1 MTQTSEGLSQAMEK
15 ATAARGD
22 WEVCG
27 VAWMRVA
34 EIARELGNRP
44 VLEEALLRGVDA
56 TRRADWPERV
66 EACARLALALVKTSD
81 SRILLL
87 VHLAASL
94 LEAGDVERARREA
107 ESALQLAGGG
117 PMSPYAADTLAGI
130 RLVSGQVDGLGELL
144 EQWPSQEGTG
154 GAAQLYRRGQL
165 LRLGGDL
172 DEARQCFLRTIG
184 ELENR
189 EGAEAALGAA
199 WQEMGEVEL
208 LVDAPDQAANMFHQS
223 VGWWQKSGR
232 KSGFYRAEAGR
243 ARSMLATQQ
252 TYLPQGLDAG
262 IHYARERTMPLLEA
276 EIRLARGICRWEA
289 SQEGALE
296 DLNTAVRIG
305 EERGSPL
312 VAGRARLER
321 FLRGE
326 GSGQRDLEVALRE
339 LQGDSWWR
347 QRAWSTLRA
356 SRS

>member
-1 MTQTSEGLSQAMEK
+1 MTQTTEDLSQAMEE
-15 ATAARGD
+15 AIAAKGD
-22 WEVCG
+22 WEACG

-34 EIARELGNRP
+34 EMARELNNGP

-66 EACARLALALVKTSD
+66 ESCARMALALVKTLD
-81 SRILLL
+81 SRVLLL

-107 ESALQLAGGG
+107 ESALQLAGVG

-130 RLVSGQVDGLGELL
+130 RLVAGQVDGLGELL
-144 EQWPSQEGTG
+144 EQWPSKEGSG
-154 GAAQLYRRGQL
+154 GAAQLFRRGQL
-165 LRLGGDL
+165 LRLGGDQ

-184 ELENR
+184 DLEHR
-189 EGAEAALGAA
+189 EGAEAAMGAA
-199 WQEMGEVEL
+199 WQELGEVEL
-208 LVDAPDQAANMFHQS
+208 LVDAPEEALTHFQQS
-223 VGWWQKSGR
+223 VVWWQKSGR

-243 ARSMLATQQ
+243 ARSMLATRQ

-262 IHYARERTMPLLEA
+262 IHYARERAMPLLEA
-276 EIRLARGICRWEA
+276 EIRLARGLCRWEA

-312 VAGRARLER
+312 VSGRARLER

-326 GSGQRDLEVALRE
+326 GAGRGDLELAMRE

-347 QRAWSTLRA
+347 QRAWTTIRA